1 MFSKYSIQV
10 STALQPFSSILE
22 NISIIFR
29 NLIRVSSMNTKV
41 LIYIILSKKIDRNSR
56 YIEYTRLFRIL
67 ENYGMILHSD
77 KTISFK
83 NYTIINLKR
92 KFPFPLFRNQ

>member
-1 MFSKYSIQV
+1 
-10 STALQPFSSILE
+10 
-22 NISIIFR
+22 
-29 NLIRVSSMNTKV
+29 MNTKV

-67 ENYGMILHSD
+67 EKYDMILHSD

-83 NYTIINLKR
+83 NYTILISFSTISWLIIR
-92 KFPFPLFRNQ
+92 EKFLSAKD

>member
-1 MFSKYSIQV
+1 
-10 STALQPFSSILE
+10 
-22 NISIIFR
+22 
-29 NLIRVSSMNTKV
+29 MNTKV

-67 ENYGMILHSD
+67 EKYDMNLHSD